1 MYDTSQFR
9 KGLKIELDG
18 VPYSIVEFQ
27 HVSPGKGS
35 AFVRTR
41 IKNLLRNTV
50 IERTFKSGDKVD
62 TPDMEQR
69 EVQFLYIDG
78 DHFYFMDQSN
88 FEQTV
93 LDRSLL
99 AEAADFLH
107 ENLVIQVLFHNSK
120 AIAVELPNSV
130 ILKIVETDPGLKG
143 DTVSG
148 ATKIAMLESGG
159 KISVPLH
166 LKEGEFVKV
175 DTREGTY
182 IEKVNARV

>member
-9 KGLKIELDG
+9 KGLKIEIEG

-50 IERTFKSGDKVD
+50 VEKTFKSGDKVD
-62 TPDMEQR
+62 TPDLEQK
-69 EVQFLYIDG
+69 EVQYLYVDG

-88 FEQTV
+88 YEQFVIDGSV
-93 LDRSLL
+93 L
-99 AEAADFLH
+99 ADNRNYLH
-107 ENLVIQVLFHNSK
+107 ENLVIQVLYHNGR
-120 AIAVELPNSV
+120 AIATELPNSV
-130 ILKIVETDPGLKG
+130 VLQIVETQPGIKG

-148 ATKIAMLESGG
+148 ATKSAKLNSGLVVN
-159 KISVPLH
+159 VPLH
-166 LKEGEFVKV
+166 LKEGDNVKV

-182 IEKVNARV
+182 IEKVNK

>member
-1 MYDTSQFR
+1 MYDTSQFK
-9 KGLKIELDG
+9 KGLKIELEG
-18 VPYSIVEFQ
+18 IPYSIVEFQ

-41 IKNLLRNTV
+41 LKHLIRNTV

-62 TPDMEQR
+62 KPDMEQR
-69 EVQFLYIDG
+69 EVQYLYKDG
-78 DHFYFMDQSN
+78 DHFYFMDQTN

-93 LDRSLL
+93 LDGSLL
-99 AEAADFLH
+99 AESANYLH
-107 ENLVIQVLFHNSK
+107 ENLVIQVLFHNSR
-120 AIAVELPNSV
+120 AIGVELPNSV
-130 ILKIVETDPGLKG
+130 VLQIVETDPGFKG

-148 ATKIAMLESGG
+148 AQKIAKLESGG
-159 KISVPLH
+159 KVSVPLH

-182 IEKVNARV
+182 IEKVNART